1 MLEVTFTIIRRNQF
15 YKLVAATQ
23 QLNKNIESLGAPN
36 FCLHNYIHRIVK
48 KKNDFYTCKKSC
60 KCIYFDS
67 RWAEILS
74 ERASVVMAYLWGIQM
89 RYVQEVCLML
99 VYFKLTE
106 SCQISRFINY
116 LKNVCH

>member
-48 KKNDFYTCKKSC
+48 KKNDFYTCKKSR
-60 KCIYFDS
+60 KFTNFDS
-67 RWAEILS
+67 QQSEIFS
-74 ERASVVMAYLWGIQM
+74 EARRSILT
-89 RYVQEVCLML
+89 
-99 VYFKLTE
+99 FKVLRFHE
-106 SCQISRFINY
+106 KFPKFYEEISIVLNI
-116 LKNVCH
+116 HIGTS